1 MKRITIILVLCLLT
15 GGCAIGTTQIE
26 VGHDPLEQIVQKRQ
40 GNIMVEPF
48 VDGRKDKEFIGNK
61 RNGFGMVLGH
71 IGMQENVKLED
82 LLTKFFSEALVE
94 AGYNIQNVNVSPSN
108 SAKIDL
114 IVGGEITEFQLDLY
128 MAVWH
133 DVTVKLK
140 SFDPDTRKITWEK
153 EVKGHEANTLW
164 IGATGEYE
172 RVIRS
177 SLTKALNEAAK
188 EFAGDEFNK
197 LLKK

>member
-1 MKRITIILVLCLLT
+1 MKRIMLILVFSLLT

-26 VGHDPLEQIVQKRQ
+26 VGHDPLAQIVQKKQ

-48 VDGRKDKEFIGNK
+48 VDARKDKEFIGNK

-71 IGMQENVKLED
+71 IGMQENVKLEQ
-82 LLTKFFSEALVE
+82 LLTKYFSEALVE
-94 AGYNIQNVNVSPSN
+94 AGFTVHNLNGTPDSN
-108 SAKIDL
+108 AKIDL

-140 SFDPDTRKITWEK
+140 GFDFDTRKNTWEK

-164 IGATGEYE
+164 IGATSEYE

-177 SLTKALNEAAK
+177 SLTKALDEAAK
-188 EFAGDEFNK
+188 GFAGEEFNK
-197 LLKK
+197 HLKK